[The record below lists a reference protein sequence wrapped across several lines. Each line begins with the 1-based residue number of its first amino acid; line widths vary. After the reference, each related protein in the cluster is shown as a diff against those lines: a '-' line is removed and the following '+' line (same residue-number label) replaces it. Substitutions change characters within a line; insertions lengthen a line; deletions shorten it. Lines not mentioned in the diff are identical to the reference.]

1 MIGTIWPAM
10 DRRRI
15 SILGVTGSI
24 GASTLSV
31 IEMMGSDR
39 VEVVAVTGNANIAG
53 LADAA
58 RRLQAEV
65 AVTSDPARLDALRDA
80 LAGSGVEAAAGA
92 QALEEAAARPVD
104 WVMSAIVGAAG
115 LRPTLAAVRQGATIA
130 LANKECLVAAGE
142 VFLAEIGRHGA
153 TLLPV
158 DSEHNAIF
166 QLIAADCRTDA
177 RTEGRANGRAPIER
191 LLLTASGG
199 PFRTWS
205 LEQMAAA
212 SPRQAVA
219 HPNWSMGARISIDSA
234 SMFNK
239 ALEMIEAGH
248 LFGVSPDQ
256 IEVVVHRQSIIHSM
270 VGYADGSIL
279 AHLGPSDMRVA
290 IGYALAWPERPSLP
304 VERIDFARLARLDF
318 EAPDETRFPALRLA
332 REAMRA
338 GGLVPCVLNA
348 AHEVALDGFI
358 AGQIGFLDMA
368 GLVENTISS
377 IKVSNGATTLDDVFA
392 ADREARRTARALLER
407 HGH

>member
-1 MIGTIWPAM
+1 MQ
-10 DRRRI
+10 RRRI
-15 SILGVTGSI
+15 SILGATGSI
-24 GASTLSV
+24 GASTLGV
-31 IEMMGSDR
+31 IEALGRDR
-39 VEVVAVTGNANIAG
+39 VEVVAVTGHANVAG
-53 LADAA
+53 LAELA
-58 RRLQAEV
+58 RRLGAEV
-65 AVTSDPARLDALRDA
+65 AVTSDPGRHGALREA
-80 LAGSGVEAAAGA
+80 LAGSGVEAAAGPE
-92 QALEEAAARPVD
+92 ALEEAAARPAD

-130 LANKECLVAAGE
+130 LANKECLVAAGPL
-142 VFLAEIGRHGA
+142 FLAEIARHGA
-153 TLLPV
+153 HLLPV

-166 QLIAADCRTDA
+166 QLVAA
-177 RTEGRANGRAPIER
+177 EGRGDGRAPIER

-199 PFRTWS
+199 PFRTWT

-212 SPRQAVA
+212 SPKQAVA

-248 LFGVSPDQ
+248 LFGVDPDR

-290 IGYALAWPERPSLP
+290 IGYALAWPERPHLP
-304 VERIDFARLARLDF
+304 VERLDFARLARLDF
-318 EAPDETRFPALRLA
+318 EAPDETRFPAMRLA

-338 GGLVPCVLNA
+338 GGLAPCVLNA

-368 GLVENTISS
+368 GLVEDTLSS
-377 IKVSNGATTLDDVFA
+377 VPLGDGADSLDDVFD
-392 ADREARRTARALLER
+392 ADGQARRRARALIEQR
-407 HGH
+407 SW

>member
-1 MIGTIWPAM
+1 MT
-10 DRRRI
+10 RRRI

-31 IEMMGSDR
+31 IESLGGDS
-39 VEVVAVTGNANIAG
+39 VETVAVTGNANIAG

-58 RRLQAEV
+58 RRLRAEV
-65 AVTSDPARLDALRDA
+65 AVTSDPGRLEALRDA
-80 LAGSGVEAAAGA
+80 LAGSGVEAAAGPE
-92 QALEEAAARPVD
+92 ALEEAASRPVD

-142 VFLAEIGRHGA
+142 VFLAEIAKAGA

-166 QLIAADCRTDA
+166 QLVAADGQT
-177 RTEGRANGRAPIER
+177 GGRAPIER

-212 SPRQAVA
+212 SPKQAVA

-248 LFGVSPDQ
+248 LFGVEPDR

-290 IGYALAWPERPSLP
+290 IGYALSWPERPQLP
-304 VERIDFARLARLDF
+304 VERIDFAKLARLDF

-338 GGLVPCVLNA
+338 GGLTPCVLNA

-368 GLVENTISS
+368 GLVESTISS
-377 IKVSNGATTLDDVFA
+377 LNCSNGATSLDDVFD
-392 ADREARRTARALLER
+392 ADREARRNARARLER

>member
-1 MIGTIWPAM
+1 
-10 DRRRI
+10 
-15 SILGVTGSI
+15 
-24 GASTLSV
+24 
-31 IEMMGSDR
+31 
-39 VEVVAVTGNANIAG
+39 
-53 LADAA
+53 
-58 RRLQAEV
+58 V
-65 AVTSDPARLDALRDA
+65 AVTSDPARFGALRDA
-80 LAGSGVEAAAGA
+80 LAGSGIEAAAGPE
-92 QALEEAAARPVD
+92 ALEEAAARPVD

-130 LANKECLVAAGE
+130 LANKECLVAAGPL
-142 VFLAEIGRHGA
+142 FLAEVARAGA
-153 TLLPV
+153 RLLPV

-166 QLIAADCRTDA
+166 QLV
-177 RTEGRANGRAPIER
+177 ANDGKAPIER

-199 PFRTWS
+199 PFRTWT

-212 SPRQAVA
+212 SPKQAVA

-248 LFGVSPDQ
+248 LFGVDPDR

-304 VERIDFARLARLDF
+304 VERLDFARLARLDF
-318 EAPDETRFPALRLA
+318 EAPDEARFPALRLA

-338 GGLVPCVLNA
+338 GGLAPCVLNA

-368 GLVENTISS
+368 GLVEDTLSRVPS
-377 IKVSNGATTLDDVFA
+377 GKGAACLDDVFD
-392 ADREARRTARALLER
+392 ADRRARQAARTLIAQR
-407 HGH
+407 GH